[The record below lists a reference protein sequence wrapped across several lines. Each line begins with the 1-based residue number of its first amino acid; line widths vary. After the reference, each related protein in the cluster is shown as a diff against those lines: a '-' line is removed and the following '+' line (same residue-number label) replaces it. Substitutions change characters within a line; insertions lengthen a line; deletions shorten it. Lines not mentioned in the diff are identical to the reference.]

1 MFRATLLI
9 LSLTLPGTLLAQ
21 DRTQSL
27 ADIRQDLTLLSI
39 EVKRLRTELSTTGTA
54 QVEVTG
60 DTLERV
66 NAIEA
71 ELQRLTS
78 KTEELE
84 FRIDSVVADGTNRIG
99 DLEFR
104 LVELEGGD
112 VSKLGETSTLGGGA
126 APAVSSGT
134 TQTPAET
141 PEASAPS
148 GEGSQLAVGEETD
161 FRRASE
167 ALANGDFQS
176 AADQFAAFRE
186 TYPGG
191 PLEPDA
197 LLGQGR
203 ALEGAGDM
211 REAARAYLDSYS
223 GYPQSKVADVAL
235 FKLGEALGKLGKT
248 SEACLT
254 LAEVELR
261 FPSSA
266 QVAEAQQAMAGLSCQ

>member
-9 LSLTLPGTLLAQ
+9 LSLALPGTVLAQ
-21 DRTQSL
+21 DRAQSL

-39 EVKRLRTELSTTGTA
+39 EVKRLRTELSTTGAA
-54 QVEVTG
+54 QVNVAG

-66 NAIEA
+66 NSIEA

-84 FRIDSVVADGTNRIG
+84 FRIDRVVEDGTNRIG

-126 APAVSSGT
+126 APAVSSGAA
-134 TQTPAET
+134 QPAK
-141 PEASAPS
+141 PDASSAS
-148 GEGSQLAVGEETD
+148 GGESQLAVGEETD

-176 AADQFAAFRE
+176 AANQFETFRE

-197 LLGQGR
+197 LLGRGR

-248 SEACLT
+248 NEACLT

-266 QVAEAQQAMAGLSCQ
+266 QVAEAKQAMAGLSCQ

>member
-9 LSLTLPGTLLAQ
+9 LSLALPGTVLAQ
-21 DRTQSL
+21 DRAQSL

-39 EVKRLRTELSTTGTA
+39 EVKRLRTELSTTGAA
-54 QVEVTG
+54 QVNVAG

-66 NAIEA
+66 NSIEA

-84 FRIDSVVADGTNRIG
+84 FRIDKVIEDGTNRIG

-126 APAVSSGT
+126 APAVSSGAA
-134 TQTPAET
+134 QPAK
-141 PEASAPS
+141 PEASSAS
-148 GEGSQLAVGEETD
+148 GGESQLAVGEETD

-176 AADQFAAFRE
+176 AANQFETFRQ

-197 LLGQGR
+197 LLGRGR

-254 LAEVELR
+254 LAEVEQR

-266 QVAEAQQAMAGLSCQ
+266 QVAEAKQAMAGLSCQ

>member
-1 MFRATLLI
+1 MFRATILI
-9 LSLTLPGTLLAQ
+9 LSLALPGTLLAQ

-39 EVKRLRTELSTTGTA
+39 EVKRLRTELSTTAAG
-54 QVEVTG
+54 QVSVAG
-60 DTLERV
+60 DTIERV

-84 FRIDSVVADGTNRIG
+84 FRINSVVEDGTNRIG

-126 APAVSSGT
+126 APAVSSGAAAA
-134 TQTPAET
+134 QTAAVA
-141 PEASAPS
+141 PEPSAQTD
-148 GEGSQLAVGEETD
+148 GGSQLAVGEDTD

-176 AADQFAAFRE
+176 AADQFAAFRQ

-191 PLEPDA
+191 PLDPEA
-197 LLGQGR
+197 LLGQGQ
-203 ALEGAGDM
+203 ALEGTGDM
-211 REAARAYLDSYS
+211 SVGFRVPRPKAARSRAT
-223 GYPQSKVADVAL
+223 P
-235 FKLGEALGKLGKT
+235 
-248 SEACLT
+248 
-254 LAEVELR
+254 
-261 FPSSA
+261 
-266 QVAEAQQAMAGLSCQ
+266 

>member
-9 LSLTLPGTLLAQ
+9 LSLALPGTLLAQ
-21 DRTQSL
+21 DRAQSL

-39 EVKRLRTELSTTGTA
+39 EVKRLRTELSTTGAA
-54 QVEVTG
+54 QVNVAG

-66 NAIEA
+66 NSIEA

-84 FRIDSVVADGTNRIG
+84 FRIDKVIEDGTNRIG

-126 APAVSSGT
+126 APAVSSGAV
-134 TQTPAET
+134 QPAK
-141 PEASAPS
+141 PEASSAS
-148 GEGSQLAVGEETD
+148 GGESQLAVGEETD

-176 AADQFAAFRE
+176 AADQFETFRQ

-197 LLGQGR
+197 LLGRGR

-248 SEACLT
+248 IEACLT
-254 LAEVELR
+254 LAEVEQR

-266 QVAEAQQAMAGLSCQ
+266 QVVEAQQAMAGLSCQ